1 VGPTRPL
8 SLAGTTRLSRDG
20 RSHPN
25 PRRAAPEPSSGVRSP
40 CPCAAARGDTLL
52 DAGAAAVLALSW
64 KVHGM
69 DAMASSSSSAL
80 LGLASWTAEDVRVG
94 REQSERLRRALS

>member
-20 RSHPN
+20 RSHPS
-25 PRRAAPEPSSGVRSP
+25 PRRAAPEPEPSSGARS
-40 CPCAAARGDTLL
+40 PCAAARGDNLL
-52 DAGAAAVLALSW
+52 DAALALSW

-69 DAMASSSSSAL
+69 DAMASSSSSSSAL
-80 LGLASWTAEDVRVG
+80 LDRLGFLSAEDVRVE